1 MSIAYKHVE
10 GHICTND
17 LYTENVFP
25 RLINRLGL
33 TIVSDDATMKHNQRS
48 WIAQQRYH
56 NSQHRCNA
64 WVQDV
69 ITNNNTAS
77 PCQTL
82 IDEAYVQH
90 SLREQGYEI
99 QCDGLDTFP
108 TNSRDLREII
118 YENSNTNNQR

>member
-1 MSIAYKHVE
+1 MTSNYKHFQ
-10 GHICTND
+10 HKYKQRQTPAQCTNI
-17 LYTENVFP
+17 YTQI
-25 RLINRLGL
+25 R
-33 TIVSDDATMKHNQRS
+33 TVSNTYNQFTKFEREL
-48 WIAQQRYH
+48 QT
-56 NSQHRCNA
+56 
-64 WVQDV
+64 
-69 ITNNNTAS
+69 ITNNNTDS